1 MTSQTSPK
9 RPKGLLAIGI
19 IGLLALATWAAYR
32 PQDETISREAAQASA
47 PMVEVAIPASLPAQA
62 EAGKTLYDSNCAA
75 CHGVAAAGQAG
86 VAPPLIHK
94 IYEPSH
100 HGDIAFQM
108 AAQNGVRAHHWT
120 FGDMP
125 PIAGVTQAQIDA
137 IVAYVRALQRE
148 NGIH

>member
-1 MTSQTSPK
+1 MTSHTPK
-9 RPKGLLAIGI
+9 IGPRGLLALGMV
-19 IGLLALATWAAYR
+19 GLLALATWAAYR
-32 PQDETISREAAQASA
+32 PQDETISRQAPEVAA
-47 PMVEVAIPASLPAQA
+47 PMVEVAIPATLPALA
-62 EAGKTLYDSNCAA
+62 EVGKPLYDSNCAA

-108 AAQNGVRAHHWT
+108 AAQNGVRAHHWR

-125 PIAGVTQAQIDA
+125 PIAGVTQAEIDS

-148 NGIH
+148 NGIR

>member
-1 MTSQTSPK
+1 MTSQTSK
-9 RPKGLLAIGI
+9 NRPKGLLAIGI
-19 IGLLALATWAAYR
+19 MGLLALATWAAYR
-32 PQDETISREAAQASA
+32 PQEEAIPRETAQASA
-47 PMVEVAIPASLPAQA
+47 PMVEVAIPASLPARA
-62 EAGKTLYDSNCAA
+62 EAGKTLYDRNCAA

-108 AAQNGVRAHHWT
+108 AAQNGVRAHHWR

-137 IVAYVRALQRE
+137 IVAYVRALQSE